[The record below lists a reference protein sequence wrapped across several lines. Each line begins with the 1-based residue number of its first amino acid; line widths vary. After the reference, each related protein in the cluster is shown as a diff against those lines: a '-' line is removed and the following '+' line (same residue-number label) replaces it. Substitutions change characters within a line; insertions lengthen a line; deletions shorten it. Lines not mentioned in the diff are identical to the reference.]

1 MCRTV
6 GIEAITFASVRLSYS
21 CRKICKFS
29 SNKDVPHWLEMTHR
43 RPRITYE
50 RKERVSRP
58 ALAQAPVGEPAEE
71 ACAKEACTGEAS
83 KTPPIANS
91 IRNGRWLFRVSGRIS
106 VPSVS
111 LSPEM

>member
-21 CRKICKFS
+21 CRKEPFVRFP
-29 SNKDVPHWLEMTHR
+29 SNKDVPQLEMTSRWDIAGHEQC
-43 RPRITYE
+43 T
-50 RKERVSRP
+50 KGVSRP
-58 ALAQAPVGEPAEE
+58 AAPVGEPAQE